1 MESKPFRAQLDLI
14 HASTSSMPS
23 MDFHRPENG
32 NAILARAVLLQC
44 RLVGNEFDETLQRDF
59 RWAKSEALRYVSP
72 DVVNG
77 VCKLA
82 ELIFQKVS
90 LERHADRKQPLVF
103 LYNCTL
109 GLPLY
114 HSRRLDQEAKEF
126 HGSVLKPL
134 LGDDDIAQAVW
145 QVCSRS
151 AWLEQNTRDWDGAAM
166 ARDASVVAEN
176 VPRMGFDFYR

>member
-1 MESKPFRAQLDLI
+1 
-14 HASTSSMPS
+14 MPS

-44 RLVGNEFDETLQRDF
+44 RLVGNESDETLQRDF

-166 ARDASVVAEN
+166 AR
-176 VPRMGFDFYR
+176 